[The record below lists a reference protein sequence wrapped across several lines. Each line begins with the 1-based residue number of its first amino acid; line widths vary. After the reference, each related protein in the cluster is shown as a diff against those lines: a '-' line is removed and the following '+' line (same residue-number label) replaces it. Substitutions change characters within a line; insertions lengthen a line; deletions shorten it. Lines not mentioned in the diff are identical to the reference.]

1 MQATQS
7 TNTLV
12 DTFIPGQGIFRAV
25 LLVIGF
31 SFLVALFAQ
40 ISIKLP
46 FTTVPITGQTLA
58 VLLAG
63 GTLGSKKG
71 AASLGLY
78 AIWGTIGIP
87 VFAPAQSAETIH
99 FIFPWAGTA
108 DPFWLLT
115 SGGYII
121 GFIIAA
127 YIVGYFAERGWDRS
141 WNVTIAMLIGNLV
154 IYVPGL
160 IWLGYLISSG
170 SLNSHLGFSLAEVIP
185 GSTNLEKTLVGG
197 FYPFVVGDLLKLYL
211 ASICLPGA
219 WVFLGRKGKS

>member
-1 MQATQS
+1 MQATQR
-7 TNTLV
+7 THTLV
-12 DTFIPGQGIFRAV
+12 DTFIPGQGILRAV
-25 LLVIGF
+25 LLVVGF

-63 GTLGSKKG
+63 GALGSKKG
-71 AASLGLY
+71 ASSLGLY
-78 AIWGTIGIP
+78 ALWGTIGIP
-87 VFAPAQSAETIH
+87 VYAPSQTAETIH
-99 FIFPWAGTA
+99 FILPWSGTA

-121 GFIIAA
+121 GFILAA
-127 YIVGYFAERGWDRS
+127 YIVGYFAERGWDRA
-141 WNVTIAMLIGNLV
+141 WNVTVAMLLGNV
-154 IYVPGL
+154 AIYLPGL
-160 IWLGYLISSG
+160 LWLGYLISSG
-170 SLNSHLGFSLAEVIP
+170 SLDAQLGFKLAEVIP
-185 GSTNLEKTLVGG
+185 GSSSFEKTLVGG

-219 WVFLGRKGKS
+219 WIILGKKRN